1 MPLTIAP
8 CVQAAAE
15 RAESLQHWQP
25 RALAAE
31 AEAAARGASIESL
44 RATTAA
50 ATRSAAAAAARNAE
64 LQRLL
69 DGHDARTTSL
79 EAQLRAAEAAV
90 EDRAQHADALAA
102 ALDESRAAGD
112 EADARGRDHAA
123 DAARLADELLAQ
135 REATAAALAD
145 AQARGMP
152 GCCTRENNATPPSAS
167 LQEYAAALADM
178 AAQRDDAHRAALAAQ
193 AECAGLSAAVDAQVR
208 GGRVGRPLLPGCN
221 SLALASAVNLPGV

>member
-1 MPLTIAP
+1 M
-8 CVQAAAE
+8 QAAAE

-31 AEAAARGASIESL
+31 AEAATRGAAIESL

-69 DGHDARTTSL
+69 DGHDARTASL
-79 EAQLRAAEAAV
+79 EARLRAAEAAV

-123 DAARLADELLAQ
+123 DAARLGDELQAQ

-145 AQARGMP
+145 AQARP
-152 GCCTRENNATPPSAS
+152 VQRLRAVESSAPSPPPP
-167 LQEYAAALADM
+167 
-178 AAQRDDAHRAALAAQ
+178 
-193 AECAGLSAAVDAQVR
+193 
-208 GGRVGRPLLPGCN
+208 PLLLPRCR
-221 SLALASAVNLPGV
+221 STLLPSQTWRRSATTRTARH